1 MTSAA
6 LLLSALFR
14 VCDRFVLEKFGFRVS
29 CSKPSAIILLHIF
42 PFEPLSESG
51 AKPGFYPT
59 RPSLGPSLRPRMHYG
74 IALGGKVA
82 RLLTWLLPAIL
93 VL

>member
-14 VCDRFVLEKFGFRVS
+14 VCDRFVLEKFGLRVS
-29 CSKPSAIILLHIF
+29 CSKPSAIILLHIYLMLIF
-42 PFEPLSESG
+42 LIPFEPLLESG
-51 AKPGFYPT
+51 AKPGVHPT
-59 RPSLGPSLRPRMHYG
+59 QAP
-74 IALGGKVA
+74 A
-82 RLLTWLLPAIL
+82 TWDP